1 MLWRASRLRLFF
13 CFIMTCAIVNILM
26 MLGHTLTCP
35 CTLQQQHMLDCSPCS
50 PYMWQTGTH
59 NMYNIAAN
67 NVCIH
72 LQCLLQLSV
81 LLPANVTKGPRSVH
95 TSAMLAMR
103 VCVSG
108 RRYRKRPA
116 VSNSPQA
123 VSTLCWTKSSNKDC
137 SMAQCQPWC

>member
-13 CFIMTCAIVNILM
+13 CFIMTCAIVNITT
-26 MLGHTLTCP
+26 HDARALTHLSMH
-35 CTLQQQHMLDCSPCS
+35 TLQQQHMLDCNPLCMADRHTACTTLLQVLTSPQRC
-50 PYMWQTGTH
+50 P
-59 NMYNIAAN
+59 IAVN
-67 NVCIH
+67 NVCSY
-72 LQCLLQLSV
+72 LQCLVELSA
-81 LLPANVTKGPRSVH
+81 LLPANVTKFSRSAH

-123 VSTLCWTKSSNKDC
+123 VSTLC
-137 SMAQCQPWC
+137 